1 MKFLKNLPASISEES
16 KDITAN
22 YHLTKI
28 NFFRQQETKIGN
40 LYVVNTI
47 EVVRY
52 WKLNS

>member
-16 KDITAN
+16 KDIIAN

-28 NFFRQQETKIGN
+28 NFPQHQGT
-40 LYVVNTI
+40 LVNMI
-47 EVVRY
+47 EVIRY